1 MRPTDHSGIVLGA
14 LRKETAL
21 HLLLGL
27 GLVGGLA
34 AGLGNFVTS
43 PLLYLLQSML
53 IFGIM
58 ACALLRMLPDH
69 LPRTRFGPA
78 NRVTLLRAILTA
90 LLAGL
95 IGQSSAV
102 LADQA
107 GLIALIALVTVLL
120 DGLDG
125 WVARRSG
132 CASAFGARFDME
144 LDGLVILVLALLALQ
159 MGKAG
164 LWVLASG
171 ALRYLFLAGQLLW
184 PALARPLPP
193 GRRRQMVCALQSL
206 ALVLCL
212 SPFVPAGMSHAVAA
226 LGLALL
232 SLSFAIDL
240 AWLLGRVSSKGG
252 VSCS

>member
-1 MRPTDHSGIVLGA
+1 MRATGRSETVLGP

-27 GLVGGLA
+27 GLVGALA
-34 AGLGNFVTS
+34 MGLGDRLTD
-43 PLLYLLQSML
+43 PLLYLLQSMVV
-53 IFGIM
+53 FAVM
-58 ACALLRMLPDH
+58 ACALLRILPDH
-69 LPRTRFGPA
+69 LPRSRFGPA
-78 NRVTLLRAILTA
+78 NRVTLLRAVLTA

-95 IGQSSAV
+95 IGQPSAI

-107 GLIALIALVTVLL
+107 GLIALIALAVVLL

-132 CASAFGARFDME
+132 CDSAFGARFDME

-164 LWVLASG
+164 LWVLAAG
-171 ALRYLFLAGQLLW
+171 AWRYLFLAGQLLW
-184 PALARPLPP
+184 PALAHPLPP
-193 GRRRQMVCALQSL
+193 SRRRQAACALQSL

-212 SPFVPAGMSHAVAA
+212 SPFVPAGASNAVAA

-232 SLSFAIDL
+232 TLSFTIDL
-240 AWLLGRVSSKGG
+240 TWLLARKSSKGG
-252 VSCS
+252 ISCS